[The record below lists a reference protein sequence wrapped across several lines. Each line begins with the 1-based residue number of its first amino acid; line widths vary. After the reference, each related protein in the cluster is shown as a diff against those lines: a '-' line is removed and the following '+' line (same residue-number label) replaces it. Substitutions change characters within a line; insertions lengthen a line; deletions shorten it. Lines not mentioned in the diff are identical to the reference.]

1 MFFTRQVTQGI
12 LGVPAAAGGATDPYW
27 NNVQLLV
34 KANGSDGGTT
44 FTDSSQNGYS
54 SPSVTGVTT
63 STTQAKF
70 GTASMRF
77 SVGNTANAYLTWPNT
92 STSVA
97 NFNLANDTDNAFTVE
112 AWIYVTSTSTAG
124 HIFEWGTGSTSRNV
138 VFLNGAYPEVYTDTA
153 ANGGLRVNNS
163 TRAVTTNTWMHIA
176 FVRNGSTDYRLYLDG
191 NQCGSTYSGGI
202 VFKGNSKFDVGMNVY
217 SVSTGDRFQGYM
229 DELRV
234 TKGVARYTTTFT
246 PPTAEFPTS

>member
-12 LGVPAAAGGATDPYW
+12 LGVPAAPAGNTDPYW

-44 FTDSSQNGYS
+44 FTDSSLNGYS

-77 SVGNTANAYLTWPNT
+77 SVGNSANAYLTWPDT
-92 STSVA
+92 STAVA
-97 NFNLANDTDNAFTVE
+97 NFNLANDTDNAFTIE

-124 HIFEWGTGSTSRNV
+124 HIFEWGTGSSSRNV
-138 VFLNGAYPEVYTDTA
+138 VFLNGAYPDVYTDTG
-153 ANGGLRVNNS
+153 ANGGTRVNN
-163 TRAVTTNTWMHIA
+163 IA

-191 NQCGSTYSGGI
+191 NQCGSTYSGTI
-202 VFKGNSKFDVGMNVY
+202 MYKANSKFDVGMNVY
-217 SVSTGDRFQGYM
+217 GVTAGDRFQGYM